1 MCVHT
6 EVNKTS
12 ALRELTSFQ
21 KIIVIKMMMKIII
34 TITTMKLYLN

>member
-1 MCVHT
+1 MCAHT
-6 EVNKTS
+6 EVNKTP

-21 KIIVIKMMMKIII
+21 KIMVIKMMMKII